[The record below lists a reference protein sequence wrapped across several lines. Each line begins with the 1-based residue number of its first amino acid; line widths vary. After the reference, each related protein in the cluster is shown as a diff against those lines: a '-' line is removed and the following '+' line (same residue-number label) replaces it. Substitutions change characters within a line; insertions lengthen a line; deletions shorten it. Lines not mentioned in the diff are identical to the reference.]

1 VRTKSQPSQVR
12 LLLLLAFLPVNVSF
26 CQQIPKAAKHF
37 QAGLELEKA
46 HKYHEAAVEFSQ
58 AIQINP
64 EFSAAYYHLGF
75 NALQDGDSEGAIR
88 ALMQLTQLE
97 PNNNQARK
105 ALGQIYYGLGY
116 YNDALALYF
125 RAQQQSPD
133 DPEIYFYIGLISF
146 QQKAYSQATQALRH
160 AILLSPP
167 MIKARELLASVYEAQ
182 NDLPSAYKE
191 LREAAEIA
199 PQSPGPPSDL
209 GMLCLKEAKLT
220 DAEEQFLHAL
230 SLQKDFV
237 PARMGLAKTYRLM
250 DRLPESLEQLSAV
263 LKEEPEDPSALLERG
278 TVENMLGKKADARAD
293 FEHFSQAAPDRA
305 EGELFLGKLDSDAG
319 QYNSAIPHLQ
329 KAIALDANQADAY
342 FYLGQ
347 ADYRLGKSEEAK
359 EALQHCLSLDPV
371 NKAASQLLEQ
381 ALKASPQAR

>member
-1 VRTKSQPSQVR
+1 
-12 LLLLLAFLPVNVSF
+12 
-26 CQQIPKAAKHF
+26 
-37 QAGLELEKA
+37 
-46 HKYHEAAVEFSQ
+46 
-58 AIQINP
+58 
-64 EFSAAYYHLGF
+64 
-75 NALQDGDSEGAIR
+75 
-88 ALMQLTQLE
+88 
-97 PNNNQARK
+97 
-105 ALGQIYYGLGY
+105 
-116 YNDALALYF
+116 
-125 RAQQQSPD
+125 
-133 DPEIYFYIGLISF
+133 
-146 QQKAYSQATQALRH
+146 
-160 AILLSPP
+160 
-167 MIKARELLASVYEAQ
+167 
-182 NDLPSAYKE
+182 
-191 LREAAEIA
+191 
-199 PQSPGPPSDL
+199 
-209 GMLCLKEAKLT
+209 MLCLKEAKLT